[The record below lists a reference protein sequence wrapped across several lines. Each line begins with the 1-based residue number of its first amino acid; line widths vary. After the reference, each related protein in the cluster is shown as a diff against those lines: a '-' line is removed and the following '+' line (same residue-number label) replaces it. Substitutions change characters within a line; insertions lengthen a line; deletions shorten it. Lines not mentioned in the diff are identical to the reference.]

1 MHAAKYRLNKHLT
14 IKFREDKSLSNQ
26 ALLPVLYLACWQ
38 EYCYCA
44 KDGFIRLKNI
54 HILNSFNRQFV
65 KRGFKSLL
73 FFRKADTILTNKAAL
88 SIENCL
94 KLQGYQK
101 SPMTEEAILKGCL
114 QNNAV
119 AQKELYNRYSPKML
133 AVCYRFAHNREDAE
147 DMLQEGFIKVFS
159 QIHTF
164 RNQGAFEG
172 WVRRIIV
179 HTCINNLKK
188 NKKFNESVDLIHA
201 TAMQVREESV
211 PSIVQAK
218 QVVECIRILPIG
230 YRTVLNLYAI
240 EGYSHREIGDMLDI
254 EESTSRSQYTRA
266 KQMLEDILIKKKIL
280 QQPIKKMD
288 PVTAFG
294 R

>member
-1 MHAAKYRLNKHLT
+1 
-14 IKFREDKSLSNQ
+14 
-26 ALLPVLYLACWQ
+26 
-38 EYCYCA
+38 
-44 KDGFIRLKNI
+44 
-54 HILNSFNRQFV
+54 
-65 KRGFKSLL
+65 
-73 FFRKADTILTNKAAL
+73 
-88 SIENCL
+88 
-94 KLQGYQK
+94 
-101 SPMTEEAILKGCL
+101 MTEETILQGCL
-114 QNNAV
+114 RNESM

-133 AVCYRFAHNREDAE
+133 AVCYRFGHNREDAE

-201 TAMQVREESV
+201 TTLQVREESV

-218 QVVECIRILPIG
+218 QVVECIRLLPLG

-240 EGYSHREIGDMLDI
+240 EGYSHKEISIMLEI

-266 KQMLEDILIKKKIL
+266 KQMLEEILVRKKIL
-280 QQPIKKMD
+280 QKSKEK
-288 PVTAFG
+288 TGFLAGFG